1 MQLLILLKKDLT
13 SLFQQKAVLGTL
25 LIPMFFMASFGL
37 LPTLLGVE
45 GPFEVYYLNEDV
57 GIEGLNLGDTII
69 EEMQKFF
76 NTTEDLKLIESPSE
90 DEFLKEENG
99 FWLPEN
105 FTFAADMSKLNEN
118 VTGLYYMKYSETNLR
133 SDSVMNGIV
142 ATKIEEVVVGELL
155 IENPP
160 RVDYER
166 KFADSDKY
174 KGDERKR
181 RSSIAFPLAYMA
193 FLILILSGSSMR
205 VTGFSA
211 EKQSGM
217 MELLMSSVIF
227 RREMVLSKLI
237 TGVIYGLVSVLS
249 YMLGIV
255 L

>member
-1 MQLLILLKKDLT
+1 
-13 SLFQQKAVLGTL
+13 
-25 LIPMFFMASFGL
+25 
-37 LPTLLGVE
+37 
-45 GPFEVYYLNEDV
+45 
-57 GIEGLNLGDTII
+57 
-69 EEMQKFF
+69 
-76 NTTEDLKLIESPSE
+76 
-90 DEFLKEENG
+90 
-99 FWLPEN
+99 
-105 FTFAADMSKLNEN
+105 
-118 VTGLYYMKYSETNLR
+118 
-133 SDSVMNGIV
+133 
-142 ATKIEEVVVGELL
+142 VGELL

-174 KGDERKR
+174 QGNERKR

-255 L
+255 LVFLFENKEASVGTEFTAFVFPQEAMTLYNIIVVTLLFSILTFLSMQIVLASQLVLGKEAGDRAGSMFNMALSFIFYFSIIGDALAETPLQIVNPFFWPFRIAINLIFRDEFLYTLSYSFMVLLFSSLLLKIKTISIEKEKSIYD